1 MRFRGYLERLERVRM
16 GGRLAGKSCFVT
28 GAGQGIGRSI
38 VEAFHAQGARVI
50 ATDIRVEHLRGLP
63 NDILTAPLDVTNARN
78 AALLAAQHSEVEVLV
93 NCAGYVA
100 VGNVLACTDEQFDT
114 SIAVNVR
121 SILNMTKAF
130 APGMCLRGGG
140 SIINI
145 ASVVSTT
152 KAAPDRFAYA
162 AAKAAVLAMTRSI
175 ALDLIKQGV
184 RCNSISPGTIDTPSL
199 SARIAASPDPEGA
212 RAALI
217 ARQPLGRLGQ
227 PAEVAALA
235 VLLASDESRFM
246 TGADLVVDGGMSL

>member
-1 MRFRGYLERLERVRM
+1 MHMR
-16 GGRLAGKSCFVT
+16 GRLAGKGCFVT

-38 VEAFHAQGARVI
+38 AEAFQAEGARVI

-63 NDILTAPLDVTNARN
+63 NDILTAPLDVTNARD
-78 AALLAAQHSEVEVLV
+78 AALLADQHSDVEVLV
-93 NCAGYVA
+93 NCAGYVP
-100 VGNVLACTDEQFDT
+100 VGDVLACTDEQFDA
-114 SIAVNVR
+114 SFAVNVR
-121 SILNMTKAF
+121 SIFNMTKAF
-130 APGMCLRGGG
+130 VPGMCRRGGG

-162 AAKAAVLAMTRSI
+162 AAKAAVLAMTRSVAI
-175 ALDLIKQGV
+175 DFIEQGV

-199 SARIAASPDPEGA
+199 WARIAAAPDPAGA
-212 RAALI
+212 RAVLI

>member
-1 MRFRGYLERLERVRM
+1 L
-16 GGRLAGKSCFVT
+16 VT

-38 VEAFHAQGARVI
+38 AEAFHAEGARVI
-50 ATDIRVEHLRGLP
+50 ATDIRAEHLRELTGM
-63 NDILTAPLDVTNARN
+63 LTAPLDVTRAPDA
-78 AALLAAQHSEVEVLV
+78 AALVSRCPDIDVLV

-100 VGNVLACTDEQFDT
+100 VGNVLTCTEEQFET

-121 SILNMTKAF
+121 SIMNMAKAVL
-130 APGMCLRGGG
+130 PGMCLRAEG

-162 AAKAAVLAMTRSI
+162 ASKAAVLAMTRSI
-175 ALDLIKQGV
+175 ALDFVKQGV

-199 SARIAASPDPEGA
+199 SSRIAAATDPERT

-217 ARQPLGRLGQ
+217 SRQPLGRLGS
-227 PAEVAALA
+227 PSEVAALA
-235 VLLASDESRFM
+235 VMLASDESRFM

>member
-1 MRFRGYLERLERVRM
+1 MR
-16 GGRLAGKSCFVT
+16 GRLTGKCCLIT

-38 VEAFHAQGARVI
+38 AEAFHAEGARVI
-50 ATDIRVEHLRGLP
+50 ATDLRAEHLHGLAGMV
-63 NDILTAPLDVTNARN
+63 TAPLDVTRAQDVME
-78 AALLAAQHSEVEVLV
+78 LAARHHDVEVLV

-100 VGNVLACTDEQFDT
+100 VGNVLSCTDEQFDT

-121 SILNMTKAF
+121 SIMNMAKGF
-130 APGMCLRGGG
+130 LPGMCMRNKG

-152 KAAPDRFAYA
+152 KSAPDRFAYA
-162 AAKAAVLAMTRSI
+162 ATKAAVLAMTRSI
-175 ALDLIKQGV
+175 AIDFIKQGV

-199 SARIAASPDPEGA
+199 SSRIAAASDPERA
-212 RAALI
+212 RAALV

-227 PAEVAALA
+227 AMEVAALA
-235 VLLASDESRFM
+235 VMLASDESCFM

>member
-1 MRFRGYLERLERVRM
+1 MI
-16 GGRLAGKSCFVT
+16 T

-38 VEAFHAQGARVI
+38 AEAFHAEGARVI
-50 ATDIRVEHLRGLP
+50 ATDLRAEHLQGLAGMVT
-63 NDILTAPLDVTNARN
+63 LPLDVTRAQDV
-78 AALLAAQHSEVEVLV
+78 LELAARHSDVEVLV

-100 VGNVLACTDEQFDT
+100 VGNVLSCTDEQFDT
-114 SIAVNVR
+114 CIGVNVR
-121 SILNMTKAF
+121 SIMNMAKGFLPA
-130 APGMCLRGGG
+130 MCVRNKG

-162 AAKAAVLAMTRSI
+162 ATKAAVLAMTRSI
-175 ALDLIKQGV
+175 AIDFIKHGV

-199 SARIAASPDPEGA
+199 TSRIAIASDPERT

-217 ARQPLGRLGQ
+217 ARQPLGRLGR
-227 PAEVAALA
+227 PTEVAALA
-235 VLLASDESRFM
+235 VMLASEESCFM

>member
-1 MRFRGYLERLERVRM
+1 MR
-16 GGRLAGKSCFVT
+16 GRLAGKSCLIT

-38 VEAFHAQGARVI
+38 AEAFHAEGARVV
-50 ATDIRVEHLRGLP
+50 ATDLRPEHLQGLAGM
-63 NDILTAPLDVTNARN
+63 LTAPLDVTRAQDVMD
-78 AALLAAQHSEVEVLV
+78 LAARHPDVEVLV

-100 VGNVLACTDEQFDT
+100 MGDVLSCTDEQFDI
-114 SIAVNVR
+114 SVAVNVR
-121 SILNMTKAF
+121 SIMNTAKAF
-130 APGMCLRGGG
+130 LPGMCLRNKG

-162 AAKAAVLAMTRSI
+162 ATKAAVLGMTRSI
-175 ALDLIKQGV
+175 ATDFIKQGV

-199 SARIAASPDPEGA
+199 SLRIAAASDPERA
-212 RAALI
+212 RSALV

-227 PAEVAALA
+227 PTEVAALA
-235 VLLASDESRFM
+235 VMLASDESRFM